1 MRALL
6 IDADDSFICIIDQYL
21 RASGIDTTVVRND
34 TVTPEGVG
42 GLAPDF
48 VVLGPGPGHPADAGY
63 VELIRAHR
71 GRIPLQGVCLGHQA
85 IGLAGRQGP
94 AAAPRQDPAPV
105 RHDGRGVFAGLPQ
118 PASVTRYHS
127 LVVHREGFPAGL
139 EVTATA
145 EDDGQIMGLRDPAAA
160 VEGVQFHPES
170 IRTDDGMRIFEN
182 FVRIHVHPGFGG
194 GARRAA

>member
-6 IDADDSFICIIDQYL
+6 IDAYDSFICIIDQYL

-71 GRIPLQGVCLGHQA
+71 GRIPLLGVCLGHQA
-85 IGLAGRQGP
+85 IGLAYGGTVGKAPQPRHGKTPRPCATTGAGSSP
-94 AAAPRQDPAPV
+94 ACRSRRRSPATT
-105 RHDGRGVFAGLPQ
+105 RWWSTGRG
-118 PASVTRYHS
+118 S
-127 LVVHREGFPAGL
+127 
-139 EVTATA
+139 
-145 EDDGQIMGLRDPAAA
+145 
-160 VEGVQFHPES
+160 
-170 IRTDDGMRIFEN
+170 
-182 FVRIHVHPGFGG
+182 
-194 GARRAA
+194 RRGSR